1 MNSLIKSLAI
11 FALLGTSASAQDVA
25 YATNAEVEIEKLSK
39 LEVYKLSNPGSST
52 FSALGVK
59 PGKRKF
65 NDKWQYFAFPI
76 TVYGKAKGGKI
87 PAFVPEL
94 SVTIHVLFKKQGND
108 EHQVKLSKTIKYVDI
123 PLDPEAKMGKS
134 DKIYVGAFISPA
146 NAFKIAGSKKGSDK
160 GSLSKEIEA
169 IAYEVKFE
177 DENCIKPGSER
188 SFTFSGGRAEG
199 KWWNNPRHK
208 TNDAV
213 LHSISETPFAASYA
227 SIFPAVAPMYDS
239 SGASA
244 GADSSASGSDADSE

>member
-11 FALLGTSASAQDVA
+11 FAILGTSASAQDVA
-25 YATNAEVEIEKLSK
+25 YATNAEVELEKLTK
-39 LEVYKLSNPGSST
+39 LEVYKLSNPGTST

-59 PGKRKF
+59 SEKRKF
-65 NDKWQYFAFPI
+65 NDRWQYFAFPI

-87 PAFVPEL
+87 PAFVSEL

-160 GSLSKEIEA
+160 GNLSKEIEA

-177 DENCIKPGSER
+177 DENCLKAGSER
-188 SFTFSGGRAEG
+188 SYTFAGGRVEG
-199 KWWNNPRHK
+199 KWWSNPRYK

-213 LHSISETPFAASYA
+213 LHSINETPFAASYA
-227 SIFPAVAPMYDS
+227 SLFPAVDPMY
-239 SGASA
+239 GASAA
-244 GADSSASGSDADSE
+244 GADSTGSDADSE